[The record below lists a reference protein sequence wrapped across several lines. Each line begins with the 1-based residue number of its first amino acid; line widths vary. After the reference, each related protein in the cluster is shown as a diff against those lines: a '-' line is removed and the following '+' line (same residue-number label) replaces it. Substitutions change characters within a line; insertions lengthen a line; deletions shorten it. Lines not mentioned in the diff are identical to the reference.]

1 TPTAVNNPF
10 PNLLKYRLHESVAYL
25 TIWNNIKNPIGL
37 GIPSGKTSKELWSYL
52 EKEYLLVSQLA
63 RQRKEDA
70 LRACRYVD
78 GMDGK
83 ITGEGGYLEKIRT
96 LRKAAVIYGA
106 EIPDLQFITIFL
118 DSFPRTPEWSVI
130 TGSLMTEKSIN
141 LIAARL
147 QDIYLHRSGDGASQ
161 TPSIQRTTVLEVTAM
176 EQRIAQLEQA
186 LSASHN
192 DRRGSGKCM
201 DLVCTN
207 PNCPPKNRVG
217 HTTDTCFAMGGGKQ
231 GQYPS
236 WWKGK
241 KPAPLPTANAAT
253 TEATS

>member
-1 TPTAVNNPF
+1 TPTAVNDPF
-10 PNLLKYRLHESVAYL
+10 PNLLKYRLRECVAYL
-25 TIWNNIKNPIGL
+25 TIWNNIKNPIRL

-70 LRACRYVD
+70 LRACQYVD
-78 GMDGK
+78 GTDGK

-96 LRKAAVIYGA
+96 LRKAAVDYRA
-106 EIPDLQFITIFL
+106 EISDSQFITIFL
-118 DSFPRTPEWSVI
+118 DSFLRTPEWSVI
-130 TGSLMTEKSIN
+130 TGSLMTVN

-161 TPSIQRTTVLEVTAM
+161 TPSVQRTTALEVTAM

-192 DRRGSGKCM
+192 DRRGSGKRM

-217 HTTDTCFAMGGGKQ
+217 HTTDTCFAMGRGKQ

-241 KPAPLPTANAAT
+241 KPAPLSTANAAT
-253 TEATS
+253 TKAAS